1 MIEKLLLPAIKL
13 MERLHYPRKF
23 GLIFVIV
30 LIPLMSL
37 SVSLIST
44 IDREIRHLENE
55 RKGLAYIN
63 AIRQPIEHIQQHRG
77 MTHAYLNGYRNFQQR
92 ILNIRPVIDGYLV
105 ALMEL
110 DQNLDVDFG
119 MTDQIATLNRQWNAI
134 KTHSLNQLPV
144 SALNI
149 HNDILASMINLIGA
163 IADASGMTLDSKLDT
178 YYLGDAVA
186 RSLPQMIENMGMAR
200 AVGVGVASKRAH
212 TQQSYIEL
220 SILSNKIDTD
230 AKRSSVALLAVNKV
244 NPQLSA
250 ELSSF
255 VLFNDRAISNIRSLL
270 TSILLDADTV
280 SIDSNIVF
288 DTATAAITGSYGLY
302 DAIAVKM
309 DRLLQQRIESAREI
323 KSLTLIV
330 VIMVLVLVVYLFVGF
345 YFSVIKSINIIGLT
359 TRQVARGDLNTRLTL
374 TTADELKQIAVDF
387 NSMMTQRQQAE
398 EISREGGRRIRDLLD
413 STAEAIFGLDNRGIC
428 TFVNTS
434 CLRML
439 GYTHA
444 REIVGRRM
452 NELSHFY
459 PHEIPLS
466 EKKES
471 AILRSFLMGN
481 RVHLD
486 TEFLWRTD
494 GSSFPVDYRSHP
506 IRREA
511 EVVGAVVTFM
521 DITERKKQEAHI
533 LHQAHFD
540 SLTQLPNRFLSLDRL
555 SQLIRVAERS
565 EGKIAVL
572 FLDLDDFKKINDTL
586 GHETGDNV
594 LTMTAERLRGAL
606 RNGDTVGRLGGDE
619 FIVLLGGLTKAE
631 DALPV
636 VKNITNQFCDP
647 FIIDG
652 RELMLTTSI
661 GISIYPGDGKTPSE
675 LLRNADAAM
684 YYSKDHGRNTHS
696 CFTESMNLVIVRR
709 LALEEQLHG
718 ALERGEFEV
727 VYQPQIAI
735 ENGVTNSAEALLR
748 WHSSALGDISP
759 SEFIPIAE
767 HTGLI
772 VPLGEFVLDQALA
785 MVANCQQ
792 QYLSDFRIAVNIS
805 PRQVRD
811 RNLVGFIRDT
821 LLKSGLTSNSL
832 ELEITEGMLMSG
844 HAEIDETMSAFE
856 QLGVSIAM
864 DDFGTGYSSLN
875 YLRTYPFDVLKIDR
889 SFIKDITEGPANKEL
904 INTIISMGHGL
915 GLRVVAE
922 GVETN
927 DQFESL
933 KALGCDYAQGYLF
946 SKPMKKKEFLEWITK
961 KSINNKQKEFVAKPS
976 RHRFFMDKPSEKVTI
991 QLKKL

>member
-13 MERLHYPRKF
+13 VERLRYPRKF
-23 GLIFVIV
+23 GLIFIIV

-37 SVSLIST
+37 SISLISS
-44 IDREIRHLENE
+44 IDRDIRHLENE
-55 RKGLAYIN
+55 RRGLAYIE

-77 MTHAYLNGYRNFQQR
+77 MTNGYLNGYSDFQQR
-92 ILNIRPVIDGYLV
+92 ILNIRPVIDGYLAALV
-105 ALMEL
+105 AL
-110 DQNLDVDFG
+110 DQNLGVDFG
-119 MTDQIATLNRQWNAI
+119 MANQIAAINRQWNAI
-134 KTHSLNQLPV
+134 KTHSLNKLPV
-144 SALNI
+144 FALNN
-149 HNDILASMINLIGA
+149 HNDLLASMINLIGA
-163 IADASGMTLDSKLDT
+163 IADVSGMTLDSKLDT
-178 YYLGDAVA
+178 YYLGDAVS
-186 RSLPQMIENMGMAR
+186 RSLPQMIENMGQAR
-200 AVGVGVASKRAH
+200 SAGAGVASKGVH
-212 TQQSYIEL
+212 TRQSYIEL
-220 SILSNKIDTD
+220 SILSSKIDTD
-230 AKRSSVALLAVNKV
+230 AKRSSAALLAISKV
-244 NPQLSA
+244 NPQIGA

-255 VLFNDRAISNIRSLL
+255 VSFNNRAISNIRSLL
-270 TSILLDADTV
+270 TSILLDADMV
-280 SIDSNIVF
+280 SIDSNVVF

-309 DRLLQQRIESAREI
+309 DRLLQQRIESAREV
-323 KSLTLIV
+323 KSLTLFV
-330 VIMVLVLVVYLFVGF
+330 VIMVLAVVAYLFAGF
-345 YFSVIKSINIIGLT
+345 YCSVMKSIKVIGLA
-359 TRQVARGDLNTRLTL
+359 TRQVAQGDLNAQLTL
-374 TTADELKQIAVDF
+374 TTADEMKQIAVDF
-387 NSMMTQRQQAE
+387 NSMMKQRQQADGVR
-398 EISREGGRRIRDLLD
+398 REGEKRIRDLLD
-413 STAEAIFGLDNRGIC
+413 STVEAIFGLDNRGIC
-428 TFVNTS
+428 TFANTS
-434 CLRML
+434 CVRML
-439 GYTHA
+439 GYTYA
-444 REIVGRRM
+444 QEIVGRRM
-452 NELSHFY
+452 HELIHFY
-459 PHEIPLS
+459 PNDIPRS

-471 AILRSFLMGN
+471 ATLCSFLMGK

-494 GSSFPVDYRSHP
+494 GSSFPVEYRSHP

-511 EVVGAVVTFM
+511 EVIGAVVTFM

-555 SQLIRVAERS
+555 SQLINDAERS
-565 EGKIAVL
+565 EGKVAVL

-594 LTMTAERLRGAL
+594 LTMTAERLRDAL
-606 RNGDTVGRLGGDE
+606 RSGDTVGRLGGDE

-631 DALPV
+631 DAIPV
-636 VKNITNQFCDP
+636 VKSITNQFCDP

-661 GISIYPGDGKTPSE
+661 GISIYPSDGKTPSE

-684 YYSKDHGRNTHS
+684 YHSKDHGRNTYS
-696 CFTESMNLVIVRR
+696 CFTESMNLIVVRR

-735 ENGVTNSAEALLR
+735 EDGVTNSAEALLR
-748 WHSSALGDISP
+748 WHSSTLGDISP

-785 MVANCQQ
+785 MAASCQQ
-792 QYLSDFRIAVNIS
+792 RYLSDFRIAANIS

-811 RNLVGFIRDT
+811 RNLVGFITDT

-844 HAEIDETMSAFE
+844 HAQIDETMCAFE
-856 QLGVSIAM
+856 QLGVGIAM

-875 YLRTYPFDVLKIDR
+875 YLRSYPFNVLKIDR
-889 SFIKDITEGPANKEL
+889 SFINDITEGPANKEL

-922 GVETN
+922 GVETKG
-927 DQFESL
+927 QFEYL

-946 SKPMKKKEFLEWITK
+946 SKPMKKKEFLVWITNRD
-961 KSINNKQKEFVAKPS
+961 INNEVKEFAAKPEQTQIF
-976 RHRFFMDKPSEKVTI
+976 HGQGI
-991 QLKKL
+991 